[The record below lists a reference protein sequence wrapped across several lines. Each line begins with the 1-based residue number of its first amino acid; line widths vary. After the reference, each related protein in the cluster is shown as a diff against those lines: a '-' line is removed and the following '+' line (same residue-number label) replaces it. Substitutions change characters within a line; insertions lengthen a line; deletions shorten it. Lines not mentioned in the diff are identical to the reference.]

1 MIIKSLVLTY
11 GIACNLMYQLFLVWV
26 RLEERDLEN
35 ILPEYKQYKKDV
47 PMFVPYV
54 ATRG

>member
-11 GIACNLMYQLFLVWV
+11 GIACNLMYQLFLVGV

-47 PMFVPYV
+47 PMFVPNV